1 MQRRNEVVLVP
12 QTRASVLRQHRV
24 REPRAP
30 TRKLSPFRL
39 RVVGHEAFKALAVCY
54 PPETAMGP
62 LRSLTVAAPRRQA
75 CRPWRWRSPPRCL
88 VLSLSGQW
96 RHSAQASGP
105 RSCGLHS
112 PTPEL
117 IKN

>member
-54 PPETAMGP
+54 PPKRQWDRCGP
-62 LRSLTVAAPRRQA
+62 
-75 CRPWRWRSPPRCL
+75 
-88 VLSLSGQW
+88 
-96 RHSAQASGP
+96 
-105 RSCGLHS
+105 
-112 PTPEL
+112 
-117 IKN
+117 